1 MWGMLELV
9 GNNLTN
15 RWTLFFFLNNVF
27 SYKLSFDKDFNFK
40 IWIISWIPFFQSL
53 LFNEVKKIVL
63 K

>member
-1 MWGMLELV
+1 MRDAWIGGQQFTKQMNV
-9 GNNLTN
+9 I
-15 RWTLFFFLNNVF
+15 FFLNNVF